1 MPAPDFARIRTPRL
15 VPGGAS
21 GRGGVAVCQGGI
33 HGIPHTLQAAGDVPE
48 DPQGNQCD
56 QRRYE
61 AVLGYILPAVLLP
74 HVVCDLTKHSHRSK
88 DNFMTRVLRTNT
100 MSLVREPGGRSEA
113 RRPGGHRLIW
123 RIESMIWK
131 QPADQRPVPPG
142 KHAGGAGHGSLKFWQ
157 VMADKELRSLW
168 L

>member
-1 MPAPDFARIRTPRL
+1 
-15 VPGGAS
+15 
-21 GRGGVAVCQGGI
+21 
-33 HGIPHTLQAAGDVPE
+33 
-48 DPQGNQCD
+48 
-56 QRRYE
+56 
-61 AVLGYILPAVLLP
+61 
-74 HVVCDLTKHSHRSK
+74 VCDLTKHSHRSK